1 MSINLANF
9 GKIGIILFVIIA
21 FVFECLFGI
30 IGYYLANFLNLNGF
44 VWWIVVI
51 SVVLILNMIFVNNE

>member
-1 MSINLANF
+1 MSINLAKF

-30 IGYYLANFLNLNGF
+30 IGYYYA
-44 VWWIVVI
+44 VVYFI
-51 SVVLILNMIFVNNE
+51 MGVEMI